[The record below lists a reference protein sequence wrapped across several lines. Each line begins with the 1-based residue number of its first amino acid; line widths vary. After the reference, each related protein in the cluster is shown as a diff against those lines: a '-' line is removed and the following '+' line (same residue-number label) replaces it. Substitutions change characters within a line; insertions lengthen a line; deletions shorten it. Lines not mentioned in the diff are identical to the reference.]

1 MWDFILLILLVEFM
15 IKDNFMRS
23 AHNFAIGLFKS
34 SYIKRGYLGIA
45 NVKTYKYSWN
55 MSYNVISCNI

>member
-1 MWDFILLILLVEFM
+1 M
-15 IKDNFMRS
+15 IKDNFIRS

-34 SYIKRGYLGIA
+34 SYIKRGYLSIA